1 MADKCKF
8 LLNMTKNIEQHTADC
23 KGLDVT
29 VNHKIKLLYKQTNM
43 LIPSKQYPS
52 NAWKVPCIIRTSWI
66 QACTQYFYKYSHHCC
81 CSIHQV
87 HHLKWKA
94 NSHESECI
102 AIYNRTYTMHVQFK
116 GTLESL
122 LC

>member
-52 NAWKVPCIIRTSWI
+52 NAWKVPLHNT
-66 QACTQYFYKYSHHCC
+66 
-81 CSIHQV
+81 
-87 HHLKWKA
+87 
-94 NSHESECI
+94 
-102 AIYNRTYTMHVQFK
+102 HVLDT
-116 GTLESL
+116 GLHTVL
-122 LC
+122 L